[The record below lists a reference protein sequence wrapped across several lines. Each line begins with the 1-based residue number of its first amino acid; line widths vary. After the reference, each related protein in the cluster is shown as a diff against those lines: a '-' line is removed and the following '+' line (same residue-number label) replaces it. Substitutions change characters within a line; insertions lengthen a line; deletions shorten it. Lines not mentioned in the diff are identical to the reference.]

1 LRRTLFGAG
10 VAETLRAFG
19 IADYRVL
26 FTSNLLYYSAQFV
39 FLASQQWVVVNLT
52 DSRTQLGLV
61 GLAQGLAILC
71 VTPAAGVLTDRTAKR
86 TLLLTTR
93 VLLVTLTVLCS
104 VLAAAHLLA
113 LPVVLVAAVA
123 LGSVIGMSQPATQT
137 YVFDVVPRD
146 RVANA
151 IALNSA
157 NLAASQMIGPALAG
171 ALIAALGVA
180 AGYFLS
186 SAFYLA
192 GAFALLLI
200 PIPGRAVAASTA
212 AWLESVLAGAKTA
225 YQSAVAR
232 WIFFLLGSGLFG
244 SAVQT
249 LRPVFAKQIFDRG
262 ALGFGL
268 LATAF
273 GIGGVCGAL
282 VAANLAGRVRNK
294 AVVMVSCGL
303 FYGLSELLYGLA
315 PTYETAL
322 VLEFCIGLA
331 ASAWSAS
338 TLPLLQMAVP
348 AAFRGRVVSFY
359 FAAQTIS
366 LMGQLASGAS
376 ADLIGPRWTMV
387 AFAAAIFL
395 MNAIAIGRGTLIR
408 RSAEVEF
415 V

>member
-1 LRRTLFGAG
+1 
-10 VAETLRAFG
+10 
-19 IADYRVL
+19 
-26 FTSNLLYYSAQFV
+26 
-39 FLASQQWVVVNLT
+39 
-52 DSRTQLGLV
+52 
-61 GLAQGLAILC
+61 
-71 VTPAAGVLTDRTAKR
+71 
-86 TLLLTTR
+86 
-93 VLLVTLTVLCS
+93 
-104 VLAAAHLLA
+104 
-113 LPVVLVAAVA
+113 
-123 LGSVIGMSQPATQT
+123 MSQPATQT

-200 PIPGRAVAASTA
+200 PIPGRAVVASTA

-408 RSAEVEF
+408 RSAEVEY